1 MSSSRLPPRR
11 VFLSHTSELARLPV
25 GRSFVAA
32 AEAAVA
38 RAGDAVMDMAYFAA
52 RDQQPALVCREMVRE
67 ADLYVLIAGL
77 WTVPA
82 RALGFIGR
90 SGLLD
95 QLQDARRRRRGSTVA
110 LAVTGIAGSGKTTL
124 AIEYARRYRTEFEI
138 AWWVP
143 AQDPALIQECLAELA
158 RALQLVTAADSSEV
172 AVARLRAELAVR
184 DRWLVVFDNAD
195 DPRKV
200 ARFLPDGPGQVLIT
214 SRNPVWRDLA
224 STVAVP
230 EFARAESVAL
240 LRTLLPDLT
249 AADADRVA
257 AAVGDLP
264 LAVNQA
270 GYLLADTGLDATTYL
285 RLLEQRADELLAR
298 EAGGLYSTSIA
309 ATWAIAFDRL
319 ADDDPAALDLL
330 TLAAWC
336 GPEPIPLSV
345 LAEHADVLPVSLS
358 QTLADPL
365 AVARCTGLLHRRG
378 MAIASPHRLHLH
390 RIPAALLRVRTQN
403 SESPADGWPAAVV
416 RLLCA
421 ALPGEVWNNPASW
434 PIWRL
439 LLPHVLGV
447 TSPDRAGHDR
457 RITPQI
463 GWLLGRTA
471 TYLHTRGEPR
481 TTLPLY
487 ERAHKITHGL
497 FGVDH
502 PETLAAASDL
512 AAGLREAGDPSSARP
527 LDEDTLARRRRLF
540 GNDHVDTLDSA
551 FSLAEDLRYLGELET
566 ACALAEDTLQ
576 RYRRTLGPDHPDTL
590 GCALGLATGLRQ
602 LGHYQAARALAED
615 TLARRRRVLGEDHPN
630 TLNAASNLSGDLR
643 LAGEHHAARD
653 LAADTLARR
662 RRVQGQDHP
671 DTLAQALI
679 LAVDLRSIGE
689 YQQAHDLDQDTLT
702 RSRRVLGDNHPDTHL
717 AAHNLAL
724 DLRAIG
730 KSQQAH
736 ALEKAAESWQRLSTA
751 PTAEPS

>member
-1 MSSSRLPPRR
+1 M
-11 VFLSHTSELARLPV
+11 
-25 GRSFVAA
+25 
-32 AEAAVA
+32 A

-67 ADLYVLIAGL
+67 ADLYVLIAGFRYGSAVRDHPEVSYTELEYQAAEELGIPRLVFLLAEDTEGPAEMFLDPTWGARQTAFRSRLTESGITTATVASPQGLEVELLHALSNLPRTPVIPGPAEEVGSRRL

-95 QLQDARRRRRGSTVA
+95 QLRDARRRRRGSTVA

-172 AVARLRAELAVR
+172 AVARLRAELAVH

-270 GYLLADTGLDATTYL
+270 GSLLADTGLDATTYL
-285 RLLEQRADELLAR
+285 RLFEQRADELLAR

-390 RIPAALLRVRTQN
+390 RIPAALR
-403 SESPADGWPAAVV
+403 ESGPKAAN
-416 RLLCA
+416 R
-421 ALPGEVWNNPASW
+421 
-434 PIWRL
+434 
-439 LLPHVLGV
+439 
-447 TSPDRAGHDR
+447 
-457 RITPQI
+457 
-463 GWLLGRTA
+463 
-471 TYLHTRGEPR
+471 PR
-481 TTLPLY
+481 TGGP
-487 ERAHKITHGL
+487 
-497 FGVDH
+497 
-502 PETLAAASDL
+502 
-512 AAGLREAGDPSSARP
+512 
-527 LDEDTLARRRRLF
+527 RRLC
-540 GNDHVDTLDSA
+540 DC
-551 FSLAEDLRYLGELET
+551 
-566 ACALAEDTLQ
+566 CAP
-576 RYRRTLGPDHPDTL
+576 RFP
-590 GCALGLATGLRQ
+590 
-602 LGHYQAARALAED
+602 ARCG
-615 TLARRRRVLGEDHPN
+615 TTPRPGR
-630 TLNAASNLSGDLR
+630 SG
-643 LAGEHHAARD
+643 AY
-653 LAADTLARR
+653 
-662 RRVQGQDHP
+662 
-671 DTLAQALI
+671 
-679 LAVDLRSIGE
+679 S
-689 YQQAHDLDQDTLT
+689 
-702 RSRRVLGDNHPDTHL
+702 S
-717 AAHNLAL
+717 
-724 DLRAIG
+724 
-730 KSQQAH
+730 
-736 ALEKAAESWQRLSTA
+736 
-751 PTAEPS
+751 PTSSG